1 MVQHLRDGGHQLF
14 GQRCVEVPAGVLE
27 GPLIVEDHPLGAD
40 KPQPNDIVYSV
51 LAGLSFY
58 GSGSSLNS

>member
-1 MVQHLRDGGHQLF
+1 MVQHVLGRGHKLF
-14 GQRCVEVPAGVLE
+14 CQDLEEILASVLE